1 MHISTTPPQTI
12 GEEGWLLKER
22 YFKWLMRIGIFLLC
36 LLSIYVFLKLR
47 VLWDPF
53 FIMIKAILLPFLISG
68 FITYLLHP
76 VIERLHATGVPRTL
90 SILIIYTLFFGGIG
104 YGLYKGIPV
113 MITQLKDLSGSFPE
127 FEKKYQG
134 WLSMI
139 HNHTDQFPEE
149 VHGRIETAFQNIEA
163 WISYWIDRIL
173 TSVGKTMDYI
183 LIIAIIPFLVFYM
196 LKDYGQIKKAA
207 WYLTPKRWRSEAII
221 FVRDVDQSLGS
232 YIRGQLLVCVIIG
245 FLAFLSLWFFDIKY
259 PLVIGILI
267 GITNVIP
274 YFGPII
280 GAIPAVIIAASM
292 SMNTVLI
299 VVIIIFSLQFI
310 EGNIL
315 GPLIVGRSLH
325 MHPIIIM
332 LALLAGGEI
341 AGIIGMILA
350 VPVLAVLKVTL
361 MHLVQ
366 LRRQH

>member
-1 MHISTTPPQTI
+1 M
-12 GEEGWLLKER
+12 KER

-36 LLSIYVFLKLR
+36 LLSIYLFLKLR

-53 FIMIKAILLPFLISG
+53 FIIIKAILLPFLIAG

-76 VIERLHATGVPRTL
+76 VIEKLHSTGVPRTL

-113 MITQLKDLSGSFPE
+113 IIAQLKDLSESFPV
-127 FEKKYQG
+127 FEQKYQG
-134 WLSMI
+134 WLSTV
-139 HNHTDQFPEE
+139 HDHTDRFPEE
-149 VHGRIETAFQNIEA
+149 VHTRIETAFQNIEA
-163 WISYWIDRIL
+163 WFSYWIDKIL
-173 TSVGKTMDYI
+173 NSLGRVFDYL
-183 LIIAIIPFLVFYM
+183 LIIALIPFLVFYM
-196 LKDYGQIKKAA
+196 LKDYEQIKKAA
-207 WYLTPKRWRSEAII
+207 WYLTPKRWRPEAVI
-221 FVRDVDQSLGS
+221 FVRDVDQSLGN
-232 YIRGQLLVCVIIG
+232 YIRGQLLVCFIIG
-245 FLAFLSLWFFDIKY
+245 FLAFISLWFFDIKY

-280 GAIPAVIIAASM
+280 GAVPAVIIAASM
-292 SMNTVLI
+292 SMDTVLI
-299 VVIIIFSLQFI
+299 VIIIIFSLQFI

-325 MHPIIIM
+325 MHPIVIM

-350 VPVLAVLKVTL
+350 VPVLAVLKVTM
-361 MHLVQ
+361 MHLVH